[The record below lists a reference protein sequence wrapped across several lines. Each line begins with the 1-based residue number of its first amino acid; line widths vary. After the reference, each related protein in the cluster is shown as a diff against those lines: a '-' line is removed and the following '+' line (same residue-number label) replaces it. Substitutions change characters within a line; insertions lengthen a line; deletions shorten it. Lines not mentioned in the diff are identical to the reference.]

1 LSDHLQARRDS
12 GQTQAAY
19 CRTRGLDP
27 KLFTLWKRK
36 LRDERAAVGC
46 IDSPGLVPVVVRSE
60 RATPAPTEASGM
72 YGAAGE
78 LGETNMIPK
87 EVLSL

>member
-1 LSDHLQARRDS
+1 MISNKIRFSNID
-12 GQTQAAY
+12 
-19 CRTRGLDP
+19 RTSHSNLEDP
-27 KLFTLWKRK
+27 MQSTNRSNSAIV
-36 LRDERAAVGC
+36 RDERAGVGR

-78 LGETNMIPK
+78 LGETYMITK